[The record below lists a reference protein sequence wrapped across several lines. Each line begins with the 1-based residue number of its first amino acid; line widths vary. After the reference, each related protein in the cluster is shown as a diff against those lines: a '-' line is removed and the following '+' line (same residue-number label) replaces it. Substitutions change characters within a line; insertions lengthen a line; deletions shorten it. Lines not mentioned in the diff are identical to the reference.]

1 MPLFLLQFET
11 NLGDWMFLYIDLIL
25 ITTLVILSEL
35 LLLRACA
42 QTLFT
47 ECLIVKRCICSYS
60 SLLEI

>member
-35 LLLRACA
+35 LLLRMRTVIVAVS
-42 QTLFT
+42 
-47 ECLIVKRCICSYS
+47 LIVK
-60 SLLEI
+60 